1 MSTINVYNFLDG
13 ANLCNI
19 FANLIVLKIKESF
32 PDAKTE
38 ISVINVRNFFIIK
51 GQTTSETL
59 INIAEI
65 FQDFLNNYNEE
76 LSKKVR
82 VFDMILYGKEFD
94 DLPLNISYKEIKKE
108 SIKINNLQKM
118 INNHSKNKIYF
129 NIKLDELS
137 KIVFFDCQNE
147 QYSDVK
153 NILEKEFVGYELIK
167 HDFSNETYISEK
179 IYGQSMHNEKPYLLL
194 FKFISDHLFK
204 LGISKEVDMS
214 ISSVLHTK
222 DITNENINLIISN
235 DNHIVKREWLESL
248 VMDVFPFELE
258 KLKIRF
264 SDCDDLTSF
273 VIDSDTDNYSVSD
286 LSIRHEMILI

>member
-179 IYGQSMHNEKPYLLL
+179 IYGQSIHNEKPYLLL

-222 DITNENINLIISN
+222 VITNENINLIISN

-258 KLKIRF
+258 KLN
-264 SDCDDLTSF
+264 T
-273 VIDSDTDNYSVSD
+273 VQ
-286 LSIRHEMILI
+286 

>member
-19 FANLIVLKIKESF
+19 FANLIVLKIKETF

>member
-1 MSTINVYNFLDG
+1 
-13 ANLCNI
+13 
-19 FANLIVLKIKESF
+19 
-32 PDAKTE
+32 
-38 ISVINVRNFFIIK
+38 
-51 GQTTSETL
+51 
-59 INIAEI
+59 
-65 FQDFLNNYNEE
+65 
-76 LSKKVR
+76 
-82 VFDMILYGKEFD
+82 
-94 DLPLNISYKEIKKE
+94 
-108 SIKINNLQKM
+108 
-118 INNHSKNKIYF
+118 
-129 NIKLDELS
+129 
-137 KIVFFDCQNE
+137 
-147 QYSDVK
+147 
-153 NILEKEFVGYELIK
+153 
-167 HDFSNETYISEK
+167 
-179 IYGQSMHNEKPYLLL
+179 MHNEKPYLLL

-273 VIDSDTDNYSVSD
+273 VIDSDTENYSVSD

>member
-108 SIKINNLQKM
+108 SIKINNLQKT